1 MHTLMNDLL
10 ERYSIRCAEIGDVG
24 VVVGA
29 RSMAGSGLGQIVIEI
44 SEGAAISIPGDWR
57 TVMNLVEAFL
67 GTEVEVIECEG
78 SAYGCHAL
86 CPL

>member
-1 MHTLMNDLL
+1 
-10 ERYSIRCAEIGDVG
+10 
-24 VVVGA
+24 
-29 RSMAGSGLGQIVIEI
+29 
-44 SEGAAISIPGDWR
+44 
-57 TVMNLVEAFL
+57 MNLVEAFL